1 MYARPGIP
9 CGFLKKLGR
18 MGTTCSWLQAWYAD
32 FGSPSEFGK
41 NVCQM
46 AVEYVSERVVNITL
60 GPEAFVNLTTS
71 EHSGPM
77 VRLPWVLTHIYFL
90 DGIVSSQPHVKC
102 LCVAVVALTKH
113 FFEV

>member
-1 MYARPGIP
+1 MNDYLDSPTRSILYICATRHTVRDQAN
-9 CGFLKKLGR
+9 L
-18 MGTTCSWLQAWYAD
+18 TACSWLQAWYAD

-77 VRLPWVLTHIYFL
+77 VR
-90 DGIVSSQPHVKC
+90 
-102 LCVAVVALTKH
+102 
-113 FFEV
+113 